1 MNWLISKLVEA
12 FESHPRWW
20 MRAAAAGGFGLI
32 IALLAI
38 LEGCDIASPLMA
50 IATVIG
56 LTAGFLLAGALL
68 ATKDA
73 LCRRWDARHAAGGS
87 SRRLLRLGVWWLLWI
102 VMLLGV
108 AFLMAAQSGVL
119 GR

>member
-1 MNWLISKLVEA
+1 MNWLFSKLVEA

-20 MRAAAAGGFGLI
+20 MRAAAAGSFGLVG
-32 IALLAI
+32 AI
-38 LEGCDIASPLMA
+38 LVIVEGRDIVTPVLA
-50 IATVIG
+50 IATVIA
-56 LTAGFLLAGALL
+56 LTAGFLLAGIIL
-68 ATKDA
+68 AAKDA